1 MHQNQQ
7 PLYWILLKNFGHTCC
22 SHTMSRTLYT
32 KWLEI
37 IREIKNP
44 GGLTSILRTK
54 QNKKNPVLWRHRK
67 EILVVRLPSPMNAPL
82 NVLKCF
88 FLFTMPLFWK
98 CWQLKSRKCTYIG
111 PSMAPTMALLEDIL
125 KKFRV
130 EYDIDIVHHGI
141 ERNLKIMYLFWQPR
155 LNKFAKIISESCK
168 TGPLKWLKMSSKIKR
183 FWLVQLTC
191 PCRPSSY
198 HTMPWIDNMKQ
209 QNTLM
214 KKTFLIYSRGSQGCL
229 KGSNQFQGHRRAQGK
244 KKN

>member
-1 MHQNQQ
+1 MFLLVHHAI
-7 PLYWILLKNFGHTCC
+7 ILK
-22 SHTMSRTLYT
+22 M
-32 KWLEI
+32 
-37 IREIKNP
+37 
-44 GGLTSILRTK
+44 LTVEK
-54 QNKKNPVLWRHRK
+54 QKMYLHWPHHGTH
-67 EILVVRLPSPMNAPL
+67 NA
-82 NVLKCF
+82 
-88 FLFTMPLFWK
+88 
-98 CWQLKSRKCTYIG
+98 
-111 PSMAPTMALLEDIL
+111 MALLEDIL

-198 HTMPWIDNMKQ
+198 HTMPWINNMKQ

-244 KKN
+244 KKTRRAARNLPDRQVSVLRKLLDYFCCINAFHHGWKETILCEYSV